1 MLLYRFPGKKTQR
14 KSGCFV
20 PCSPPEL
27 EGFVIST
34 FSGGK
39 YWRFVESE
47 SSDALFLEGRVP
59 SYQTKEEYILKAN
72 QLINAIRS
80 LGLKKVVLSRV
91 ATNTFDTDKKREL
104 FNLLEEKYPNALVYF
119 FSDRELGTWI
129 GASPEIIFEQH
140 GQCGVTTSL
149 AGTKKLEDSSSW
161 TEKEKLEQDYV
172 SLFIKETLN
181 HEKIKNLEVHGPY
194 EYKAGPVKHLK
205 TDFLFECSQ
214 TRGKELLLGLHPTPA
229 VCGLPKDFA
238 AEIIKQIEE
247 HDRELYTGFIG
258 EFCPDS
264 SKIYVNLRCA
274 KITTGALHYFLGGGF
289 TKDSIAETEWEET
302 ENKKKTIAD
311 LLEML

>member
-1 MLLYRFPGKKTQR
+1 MLFYRFPGKQIQR
-14 KSGCFV
+14 KSGRFV
-20 PCSPPEL
+20 ACRSTEL
-27 EGFVIST
+27 DGFVLSS

-39 YWRFVESE
+39 YWRFIEDDSSDILYSE
-47 SSDALFLEGRVP
+47 SLIPLV
-59 SYQTKEEYILKAN
+59 QTKEQYILKAD

-91 ATNTFDTDKKREL
+91 STDSFDVNNSKEL
-104 FNLLEEKYPNALVYF
+104 FRLLEETYPNALVYF
-119 FSDRELGTWI
+119 FSDNDLGTWI
-129 GASPEIIFEQH
+129 GATPEIIFEQH
-140 GQCGVTTSL
+140 GNCGVTTSL
-149 AGTKKLEDSSSW
+149 AGTKKIGDKSEW

-181 HEKIKNLEVHGPY
+181 HENIGNLEVHGPY
-194 EYKAGPVKHLK
+194 EYLAGPVKHLK
-205 TDFLFECSQ
+205 TDFLFECSHMK
-214 TRGKELLLGLHPTPA
+214 GKELLLGLHPTPA

-238 AEIIKQIEE
+238 AEIIDQIEE

-258 EFCPDS
+258 EFSKDT

-274 KITTGALHYFLGGGF
+274 KISNGAIYYFLGGGF
-289 TKDSIAETEWEET
+289 TKDSIAESEWEET

>member
-1 MLLYRFPGKKTQR
+1 MLFYRFPGKQIQR
-14 KSGCFV
+14 KSGHFV
-20 PCSPPEL
+20 PCSSSEL
-27 EGFVIST
+27 EGFVLST
-34 FSGGK
+34 FSEGK
-39 YWRFVESE
+39 YWRFIENE
-47 SSDALFLEGRVP
+47 LSDTLFLEGSVP
-59 SYQTKEEYILKAN
+59 CNQTKEEYILKAN

-91 ATNTFDTDKKREL
+91 SSSTFDADNSREL

-119 FSDRELGTWI
+119 FSDHELGTWI

-140 GQCGVTTSL
+140 GLYGVTTSL
-149 AGTKKLEDSSSW
+149 AGTKKLEDSSDW

-172 SLFIKETLN
+172 SLFIRETLN
-181 HEKIKNLEVHGPY
+181 QEKIKNLEVHGPY
-194 EYKAGPVKHLK
+194 EFNAGPVKHLK

-214 TRGKELLLGLHPTPA
+214 TKGKELLLGLHPTPA

-238 AEIIKQIEE
+238 TEIIDQIEE

-258 EFCPDS
+258 EFGEDTA
-264 SKIYVNLRCA
+264 KIYVNLRCA
-274 KITTGALHYFLGGGF
+274 KISKGAIHYFLGGGF
-289 TKDSIAETEWEET
+289 TKDSIAESEWEET